1 LTVLPD
7 TPEWVFRVA
16 VLVVLLDFGPI
27 GLFFRLRAA
36 KSRET
41 LDRSQEGWVLLISL
55 RLLGLLMIL
64 STLAYLIRPA
74 AIAWAQVP
82 IPGALRWCG
91 APIAVAGAAL
101 FFWTLNTL
109 GNNLTDTVV
118 TRQAHT
124 LVTEGP
130 YRWVRHPF
138 YLAALAGGVGTG
150 LLAANLLIL
159 GVTLG
164 VFRLL
169 VLRTPIEER
178 HLADRFGEAYEAY
191 RRQVPAFWPRAPRAP
206 VGV

>member
-1 LTVLPD
+1 M
-7 TPEWVFRVA
+7 
-16 VLVVLLDFGPI
+16 G
-27 GLFFRLRAA
+27 
-36 KSRET
+36 
-41 LDRSQEGWVLLISL
+41 
-55 RLLGLLMIL
+55 
-64 STLAYLIRPA
+64 
-74 AIAWAQVP
+74 
-82 IPGALRWCG
+82 
-91 APIAVAGAAL
+91 GAAL

-130 YRWVRHPF
+130 YRWARHPF

-164 VFRLL
+164 VFGLL

-178 HLADRFGEAYEAY
+178 HLNDRFGEAYEAY
-191 RRQVPAFWPRAPRAP
+191 RRRVPAFWPRAPRGPSASEP
-206 VGV
+206 PR

>member
-1 LTVLPD
+1 LTGHPT
-7 TPEWVFRVA
+7 TPEWVYRVA

-27 GLFFRLRAA
+27 GLYFRLRAA
-36 KSRET
+36 KSRES
-41 LDRSQEGWVLLISL
+41 LDRRQEGWALLIGL
-55 RLLGLLMIL
+55 RLMGLSMLL
-64 STLAYLIRPA
+64 STLSYLVRPT
-74 AIAWAQVP
+74 AIAWAQVQ
-82 IPGALRWCG
+82 IPGGLRWCG
-91 APIAVAGAAL
+91 APIAVGGAAL

-118 TRQAHT
+118 TRRAHT

-159 GVTLG
+159 GATLG
-164 VFRLL
+164 AFALL

-178 HLADRFGEAYEAY
+178 HLAERFGEVYEAY
-191 RRQVPAFWPRAPRAP
+191 RRRVPAFWPRAPRE
-206 VGV
+206 G